1 MVRLLFE
8 IGGRPSSSQLETGPS
23 SDAILQLGWSLLT
36 IWSLAATLR
45 SFISRGAGSLGISL
59 PATEPSLKDSNNWW
73 AHSWGS
79 IPGW

>member
-36 IWSLAATLR
+36 IWSLAATLK
-45 SFISRGAGSLGISL
+45 SFISRGLVRSGSLCPQRNL
-59 PATEPSLKDSNNWW
+59 R
-73 AHSWGS
+73 
-79 IPGW
+79 